1 MTVLQHD
8 SMAESVHTLML
19 VILHGSSRKQLKAGE
34 KKQKKNMLSLF
45 QPLKV
50 GSSETEQFVDIVQDL
65 ESDKA

>member
-19 VILHGSSRKQLKAGE
+19 VILHGSSRKQLKAGG
-34 KKQKKNMLSLF
+34 KKKNMLSLF